1 MDLEL
6 KYITGADGKRKL
18 TIPDEIRARVA
29 SYLRGGGAGT
39 AAGAEAIVQEGQ
51 DALLLAV
58 SDLTERQAAYKP
70 SADDW
75 SVLELM
81 AHVVSTKLI
90 VAGLCRN
97 LSEGHWPPGIGA
109 EFEEESAQDG
119 VTVRTCATLA
129 EARAAAQAAH
139 DDLIAFIRDRYETA
153 DTETRFKH
161 FVFGPL
167 NAREWAIFQRIHD
180 GDHTPQI
187 ASIKTTPGFPEA

>member
-1 MDLEL
+1 MNLEL
-6 KYITGADGKRKL
+6 KYVIGADGKRTL

-29 SYLRGGGAGT
+29 SYLRTGGAGT
-39 AAGAEAIVQEGQ
+39 AARAEAIVQEGQ
-51 DALLLAV
+51 DALALAL
-58 SDLTERQAAYKP
+58 SGLSEQQAAYKP

-90 VAGLCRN
+90 VAGLCRS
-97 LSEGHWPPGIGA
+97 LGEGHWPPGVGA
-109 EFEEESAQDG
+109 EFEEEAAQDG
-119 VTVRTCATLA
+119 VTVRTFATLA

-139 DDLIAFIRDRYETA
+139 DNLLAFIRERYETA

-161 FVFGPL
+161 FVFGSL
-167 NAREWAIFQRIHD
+167 NSREWAIFQRIHD

-187 ASIKTTPGFPEA
+187 ASIRATPGFPAA